1 MRASLI
7 QIAVEEGESV
17 ENRRVRVGALVREQ
31 AGADLVVLPELWTT
45 GAFAYELFGS
55 EAEPLEGP
63 TYEAMAKAAS
73 DAGVWLHAGS
83 IPEQDPEGPLYN
95 TSLVFSPL
103 RRTGRRLPQDPPLR
117 LRQGARAVLMGAGAR
132 TGDGPPP
139 ETTLG
144 LATCY
149 DLRFPELF
157 RGLVDAGAETL
168 VLPAGWPERRRSH
181 WTLLAQA
188 RAVENQSFVLAC
200 GTAGTHAG
208 VPQAGHSIVVDP
220 WGEVLAEAGAGEEVL
235 TVEFDPA
242 RVAVTRERQFPALKD
257 RVLGLQPPRRA
268 LTGRTGRPGPR
279 PHSNAPS
286 WPWTAA
292 WAEQN
297 RPRPWRSLPGIR
309 RAARRPPQCSSRY
322 SPGTSRCSGRSSSAR
337 AHGCCSGRSCARN
350 ATARAYYARVGHDTV
365 SGGSWSTARPRRVLA
380 TMLVAWVPVTVFIW
394 LVGRTQDDPTAGG
407 PARCSARWPSWAATS
422 GTA

>member
-45 GAFAYELFGS
+45 GAFAYELFGT

-83 IPEQDPEGPLYN
+83 IPERDPEGPLYN
-95 TSLVFSPL
+95 TSLVFSPSGEL
-103 RRTGRRLPQDPPLR
+103 AAAYRKIHRFGFDK
-117 LRQGARAVLMGAGAR
+117 GEAVLMGAGSELVTVR
-132 TGDGPPP
+132 LP
-139 ETTLG
+139 ETVIG

-220 WGEVLAEAGAGEEVL
+220 WGEVLAEAGAGEEIL

-242 RVAVTRERQFPALKD
+242 RVAVTRDQFPALKD
-257 RVLGLQPPRRA
+257 RVLGLERPRRA
-268 LTGRTGRPGPR
+268 G
-279 PHSNAPS
+279 
-286 WPWTAA
+286 
-292 WAEQN
+292 
-297 RPRPWRSLPGIR
+297 
-309 RAARRPPQCSSRY
+309 
-322 SPGTSRCSGRSSSAR
+322 
-337 AHGCCSGRSCARN
+337 
-350 ATARAYYARVGHDTV
+350 
-365 SGGSWSTARPRRVLA
+365 
-380 TMLVAWVPVTVFIW
+380 
-394 LVGRTQDDPTAGG
+394 
-407 PARCSARWPSWAATS
+407 
-422 GTA
+422 